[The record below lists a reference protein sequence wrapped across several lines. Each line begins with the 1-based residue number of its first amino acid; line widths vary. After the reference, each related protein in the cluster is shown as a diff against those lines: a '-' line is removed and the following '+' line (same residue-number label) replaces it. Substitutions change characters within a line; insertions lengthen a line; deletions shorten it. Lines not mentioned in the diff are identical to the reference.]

1 MIKVLLIQSKLCE
14 SKAKALEY
22 FQRIVKSQR
31 IDNSDII
38 CFPELWYPNV
48 VNDFEK
54 EFATVLDVAKQK
66 TVFIIPGA
74 FLERIDDEICVSCPI
89 ISKKGKVIGRQL
101 KIHPF
106 GIQRK
111 DVKPGIKA
119 EVFNLGKFKLGI
131 VICYDAV
138 FPEVSRVLATKGA
151 DVLFFPSKIKTEGVG
166 PWHIYLQAR
175 ALENRIPVVAPN
187 VCTSPFGGK
196 SIIVDFSYNKRND
209 IALPRP
215 RILSESPQVLAAN
228 IDIAQARNI
237 RRERFKDFRQGLYP
251 LL

>member
-1 MIKVLLIQSKLCE
+1 MIKVLLVQSKLCE

-22 FQRIVKSQR
+22 FQRIVNSRQ

-38 CFPELWYPNV
+38 CFPELWYLNV
-48 VNDFEK
+48 VNNFER
-54 EFATVLDVAKQK
+54 EFATVLDLAKQK

-74 FLERIDDEICVSCPI
+74 FLERIDDEISVSCPI

-111 DVKPGIKA
+111 DVKPGNKA

-131 VICYDAV
+131 GICYDAV
-138 FPEVSRVLATKGA
+138 FPEVSRVLALKGA
-151 DVLFFPSKIKTEGVG
+151 DMLFFPSKIKTEGVG

-187 VCTSPFGGK
+187 VCTGPFGGK
-196 SIIVDFSYNKRND
+196 SIIVDFSYNKSND
-209 IALPRP
+209 IALPRSK
-215 RILSESPQVLAAN
+215 ILSESPQVLAAN
-228 IDIAQARNI
+228 IDINQARNI

>member
-1 MIKVLLIQSKLCE
+1 MIKVLLIQSKVCE

-22 FQRIVKSQR
+22 FQKIVNNPQF
-31 IDNSDII
+31 DNFDIV

-54 EFATVLDVAKQK
+54 EFAIILDTAKQK
-66 TVFIIPGA
+66 TIFMIPGA
-74 FLERIDDEICVSCPI
+74 FLERIDGEICVSCPI
-89 ISKKGKVIGRQL
+89 ISKKGKIIGRQL

-119 EVFNLGKFKLGI
+119 EVFNLGKFKLGV

-138 FPEVSRVLATKGA
+138 FPEVSRVLTTKGA

-187 VCTSPFGGK
+187 VCTGPFGGR

-215 RILSESPQVLAAN
+215 RVLSENQQVLAAN
-228 IDIAQARNI
+228 IDIIQARNI
-237 RRERFKDFRQGLYP
+237 RRERFKDFRQDLYP
-251 LL
+251 SL

>member
-22 FQRIVKSQR
+22 FQRIVNNPR
-31 IDNSDII
+31 FDNSDIV
-38 CFPELWYPNV
+38 CFPELWYPNM

-54 EFATVLDVAKQK
+54 EFATILDTAKQK
-66 TVFIIPGA
+66 SIFIIPGA

-131 VICYDAV
+131 VICYDVV
-138 FPEVSRVLATKGA
+138 FQEVSRVLATKGA

-187 VCTSPFGGK
+187 VCTGPFGGK

>member
-1 MIKVLLIQSKLCE
+1 MIKVLLIQSKVCE

-22 FQRIVKSQR
+22 FQRIVNNPGF
-31 IDNSDII
+31 DNSDIV

-54 EFATVLDVAKQK
+54 EFATILDMAKQK
-66 TVFIIPGA
+66 SIFIIPGA

-89 ISKKGKVIGRQL
+89 ISKKGKIIGRQF

-119 EVFNLGKFKLGI
+119 EVFNIGKFKLGV

-138 FPEVSRVLATKGA
+138 FPEVSRVLTTKGA

-187 VCTSPFGGK
+187 VCTGPFGGR

-215 RILSESPQVLAAN
+215 RVLSENQQVLAAN

-237 RRERFKDFRQGLYP
+237 RRERFKDFRQDLYP
-251 LL
+251 SL

>member
-1 MIKVLLIQSKLCE
+1 
-14 SKAKALEY
+14 
-22 FQRIVKSQR
+22 
-31 IDNSDII
+31 
-38 CFPELWYPNV
+38 V

-54 EFATVLDVAKQK
+54 EFAAILDVAKQK

-74 FLERIDDEICVSCPI
+74 FLERIDDEIYVSCPI

-106 GIQRK
+106 GLQRK
-111 DVKPGIKA
+111 DVRPGIKA
-119 EVFNLGKFKLGI
+119 EVFNLGKFKLGV

-187 VCTSPFGGK
+187 VCAGPFGGK

>member
-1 MIKVLLIQSKLCE
+1 MIKVLLIQSKLYQ

-22 FQRIVKSQR
+22 FQRIVNSQR

-54 EFATVLDVAKQK
+54 EFAAILDVAKQK

-74 FLERIDDEICVSCPI
+74 FLEMIDDEIYVSCPI
-89 ISKKGKVIGRQL
+89 ISKKGKLIGRQL

-106 GIQRK
+106 GLQRK

-119 EVFNLGKFKLGI
+119 EVFNLGKFKLGV

-187 VCTSPFGGK
+187 VC
-196 SIIVDFSYNKRND
+196 
-209 IALPRP
+209 
-215 RILSESPQVLAAN
+215 
-228 IDIAQARNI
+228 
-237 RRERFKDFRQGLYP
+237 
-251 LL
+251 

>member
-22 FQRIVKSQR
+22 FQRIVNSQR

-54 EFATVLDVAKQK
+54 EFGTILDVAKQK

-74 FLERIDDEICVSCPI
+74 FLERIDEEICVSCPI

-151 DVLFFPSKIKTEGVG
+151 DVLFFPSKIKIEGVG

-187 VCTSPFGGK
+187 VCTDPFAGK
-196 SIIVDFSYNKRND
+196 SIIVDFSYDKRND

-215 RILSESPQVLAAN
+215 RILSASPQVLAAN
-228 IDIAQARNI
+228 IDIAQARTI
-237 RRERFKDFRQGLYP
+237 RRERFKDFRQSLYP
-251 LL
+251 QL

>member
-1 MIKVLLIQSKLCE
+1 MIKVLLIQSKLYQ

-22 FQRIVKSQR
+22 FQRIVNSQR

-54 EFATVLDVAKQK
+54 EFAAILDVAKQK

-74 FLERIDDEICVSCPI
+74 FLERIDDEIYVSCPI

-106 GIQRK
+106 GLQRK
-111 DVKPGIKA
+111 DVRPGIKA
-119 EVFNLGKFKLGI
+119 EVFNLGKFKLGV

-187 VCTSPFGGK
+187 VCTGPFGGK

>member
-1 MIKVLLIQSKLCE
+1 MIKVLLIQSKVCE

-22 FQRIVKSQR
+22 FQKIVNNPQF
-31 IDNSDII
+31 DNFDIV

-54 EFATVLDVAKQK
+54 EFAIILDTAKQK
-66 TVFIIPGA
+66 TIFMIPGA
-74 FLERIDDEICVSCPI
+74 FLERIDGEICVSCPI
-89 ISKKGKVIGRQL
+89 ISKKGKIIGRQL

-119 EVFNLGKFKLGI
+119 EVFNLGKFKLGV

-138 FPEVSRVLATKGA
+138 FPEVSRVLTTKGA

-187 VCTSPFGGK
+187 VCTGPFGGR
-196 SIIVDFSYNKRND
+196 SMIVDFSYNKRND

-215 RILSESPQVLAAN
+215 RILSERPQVLAAN
-228 IDIAQARNI
+228 IDIAQTRNI
-237 RRERFKDFRQGLYP
+237 RRERFKDFRQDLYP
-251 LL
+251 SL

>member
-1 MIKVLLIQSKLCE
+1 
-14 SKAKALEY
+14 
-22 FQRIVKSQR
+22 
-31 IDNSDII
+31 
-38 CFPELWYPNV
+38 V

-54 EFATVLDVAKQK
+54 EFATILDVAKQK

-74 FLERIDDEICVSCPI
+74 FLERIDDEIYVSCPI
-89 ISKKGKVIGRQL
+89 ISKKGKLIGRQL

-106 GIQRK
+106 GLQRK

-119 EVFNLGKFKLGI
+119 EVFNLGKFKLGV

-187 VCTSPFGGK
+187 VCAGPFGGK
-196 SIIVDFSYNKRND
+196 SIVVDFSYNKRNE

>member
-1 MIKVLLIQSKLCE
+1 MIKVLLIQCKLYQ

-22 FQRIVKSQR
+22 FQRIVNSQR

-54 EFATVLDVAKQK
+54 EFATILDVAKQK

-74 FLERIDDEICVSCPI
+74 FLERIDDEISVSCPI

-106 GIQRK
+106 GLQRK

-119 EVFNLGKFKLGI
+119 EVFNLGKFKLGV

-187 VCTSPFGGK
+187 VCIGPFGGK
-196 SIIVDFSYNKRND
+196 SIIVDFSYNKSND
-209 IALPRP
+209 IALPRSK
-215 RILSESPQVLAAN
+215 ILSESPQVLAAN
-228 IDIAQARNI
+228 IDINQARNI

>member
-1 MIKVLLIQSKLCE
+1 MINVLLIQSKVCK

-22 FQRIVKSQR
+22 FQRIVNNPQF
-31 IDNSDII
+31 DNSDIV

-54 EFATVLDVAKQK
+54 EFAIILDRAKQK
-66 TVFIIPGA
+66 SIFIIPGA
-74 FLERIDDEICVSCPI
+74 FLERIDGEICVSCPI
-89 ISKKGKVIGRQL
+89 ISKKGKIIGRQL

-119 EVFNLGKFKLGI
+119 EVFNIGKFKLGV

-138 FPEVSRVLATKGA
+138 FPEVSRVLTTKGA

-187 VCTSPFGGK
+187 VCTGPFGGR

-215 RILSESPQVLAAN
+215 RVLSENQQVLAAN
-228 IDIAQARNI
+228 IDITQARNI
-237 RRERFKDFRQGLYP
+237 RRERFKDFRQDLYP
-251 LL
+251 SL

>member
-1 MIKVLLIQSKLCE
+1 
-14 SKAKALEY
+14 
-22 FQRIVKSQR
+22 
-31 IDNSDII
+31 
-38 CFPELWYPNV
+38 V

-54 EFATVLDVAKQK
+54 EFATILDVAKQK

-74 FLERIDDEICVSCPI
+74 FLERIDDEIYVSCPI
-89 ISKKGKVIGRQL
+89 ISKKGKLIGRQL

-106 GIQRK
+106 GLQRK

-119 EVFNLGKFKLGI
+119 EVFNLGKFKLGV

-187 VCTSPFGGK
+187 VCIGPFGGK
-196 SIIVDFSYNKRND
+196 SIIVDFSYNKSND
-209 IALPRP
+209 IALPRSK
-215 RILSESPQVLAAN
+215 ILSESPQVLAAN
-228 IDIAQARNI
+228 IDINQARNI
-237 RRERFKDFRQGLYP
+237 RRERFKDFRQDLYS

>member
-1 MIKVLLIQSKLCE
+1 MIKVLLIQSKLCQ

-22 FQRIVKSQR
+22 FQGIVNSQR

-54 EFATVLDVAKQK
+54 EFATILDVAKQK
-66 TVFIIPGA
+66 TVFILPGA
-74 FLERIDDEICVSCPI
+74 FLERIDDEIYVSCPI
-89 ISKKGKVIGRQL
+89 ISKKGKVIGRQF

-106 GIQRK
+106 GLQRK

-119 EVFNLGKFKLGI
+119 QVFNLGKFKLGV

-175 ALENRIPVVAPN
+175 ALENRIPVVGPN
-187 VCTSPFGGK
+187 VCTGPFGGK

>member
-1 MIKVLLIQSKLCE
+1 
-14 SKAKALEY
+14 
-22 FQRIVKSQR
+22 
-31 IDNSDII
+31 
-38 CFPELWYPNV
+38 V

-54 EFATVLDVAKQK
+54 EFGMAILDVAKQK

-74 FLERIDDEICVSCPI
+74 FLERIDDEIYVSCPI
-89 ISKKGKVIGRQL
+89 ISKKGKLIGRQL

-106 GIQRK
+106 GLQRK

-119 EVFNLGKFKLGI
+119 EVFNLGKFKLGV

-187 VCTSPFGGK
+187 VCTGRFGGK
-196 SIIVDFSYNKRND
+196 V
-209 IALPRP
+209 
-215 RILSESPQVLAAN
+215 
-228 IDIAQARNI
+228 
-237 RRERFKDFRQGLYP
+237 
-251 LL
+251 